1 MIFDLGGGTFDVSIL
16 TLSDG
21 VFEVKSTAGDT
32 HLGGEDFDNRLVNH
46 FVEEFKR
53 KYKSDVSK
61 NKRAMRRLQM
71 ACERVKRTLSST
83 TQGNIEIDS
92 LHDSKD
98 FYSTI
103 SRARFEELNNDL
115 FRSTLRPVEKA
126 LNDSK
131 IPKNQLHEIIL
142 VGGSTRIPKIQSLLS
157 EFFGGKELNKSINP
171 DEAVAYGAAVQAAII
186 QGNASDKIKDVLLL
200 DVTPLS
206 LGIETVGGIM
216 TVVIPRNS
224 TIPTKHSQIFS
235 TYADNQPSVLIQ
247 IFEGERSM
255 TKDNNQLG
263 TFDLAG
269 FPLARRGIP
278 QIEVSFDID
287 ANGILNVNA
296 VEQSSGKSNTI
307 TITNDTGRLTKQD
320 IDRMVREAE
329 EFKEQDELAR
339 ELVDSR
345 NKLETYCYTMKNTV
359 EEADLRGVISQED
372 RQAVTRKCNEIL
384 MWIDANKSSTVSEIK
399 KKQIEAEETCEQVMK
414 KIMGNVRS
422 SRSSR
427 SSSNIGQTGPKIE
440 EVE

>member
-414 KIMGNVRS
+414 KIMGNVGS
-422 SRSSR
+422 SRFSR